1 VADQAPFSAPLKG
14 KTMSET
20 LYERLGGADAIAA
33 ISAALIDNHL
43 ANPLISARF
52 SGSDVPVLKRTACD
66 FFTTGSGGPATYS
79 GKDMLSAH
87 RHMNIS
93 DAEFM
98 AAVDDLMKALDGSG
112 VGDREKAEALYIFY
126 TLRPEVVGV

>member
-1 VADQAPFSAPLKG
+1 
-14 KTMSET
+14 MSQT
-20 LYERLGGADAIAA
+20 LYERLGGADGVAT
-33 ISAALIDNHL
+33 ISAALVDNHL
-43 ANPLISARF
+43 VNPLIAAQF
-52 SGSDVPVLKRTACD
+52 TGSDLPVFKQTACD
-66 FFTTGSGGPATYS
+66 FFTAGSGGPDVYR

-98 AAVDDLMKALDGSG
+98 AAVDDLMKALDASG
-112 VGDREKAEALYIFY
+112 IGAAEKAEVLYIFY